1 MGPTTPLV
9 VFEVIVFPHG
19 SQWTGL
25 FAIIKK
31 LVINWHLQGWE
42 GGDFFRVFFMVLRE
56 NRVGGGG
63 KISRHLYSLTGR
75 PGKIDCFS
83 PCSHSPPRPSPLPH
97 ESSTIGTQVLS
108 ITDLWMLNEDY
119 ALDNGSL
126 QIETNH
132 WWSWF
137 IDWWNWLGSFNGAR
151 GEINKLFL

>member
-1 MGPTTPLV
+1 
-9 VFEVIVFPHG
+9 
-19 SQWTGL
+19 
-25 FAIIKK
+25 
-31 LVINWHLQGWE
+31 
-42 GGDFFRVFFMVLRE
+42 MVLRE

-63 KISRHLYSLTGR
+63 GPGGGISRHLYSLTGR

-97 ESSTIGTQVLS
+97 ESSTVGTQVLS

-132 WWSWF
+132 W
-137 IDWWNWLGSFNGAR
+137 
-151 GEINKLFL
+151 